1 MCCAHVRCSSNTLTR
16 QMARFHPSFFTRPL
30 MRAFSFSFHLIFT
43 STSSSQSI
51 KIKFVTENQLMME
64 SMNFAIATVLT
75 LDTVEKRGV
84 LKNQLLRSSTS
95 IGANIR
101 EAQYAS
107 SRADF
112 IAKLQIALKESN
124 ESEYWLELMANTQTL
139 EPDKAEALLNTC
151 RRIRFMLIRSIK
163 TAKENA

>member
-1 MCCAHVRCSSNTLTR
+1 
-16 QMARFHPSFFTRPL
+16 
-30 MRAFSFSFHLIFT
+30 
-43 STSSSQSI
+43 
-51 KIKFVTENQLMME
+51 
-64 SMNFAIATVLT
+64 MNFAIATVLT

-124 ESEYWLELMANTQTL
+124 ESEYWLEL
-139 EPDKAEALLNTC
+139 LNRTGYIPNEQYKPLQNDC
-151 RRIRFMLIRSIK
+151 GSIRRMLIASNNTIK
-163 TAKENA
+163 EKQQIFCAGIHHSSTFLG

>member
-1 MCCAHVRCSSNTLTR
+1 MT
-16 QMARFHPSFFTRPL
+16 
-30 MRAFSFSFHLIFT
+30 
-43 STSSSQSI
+43 
-51 KIKFVTENQLMME
+51 E
-64 SMNFAIATVLT
+64 SMNFAVATVLT
-75 LDTVEKRGV
+75 LDSVEKRGV

-124 ESEYWLELMANTQTL
+124 ESEYWLELMDQTQSL
-139 EPDKAEALLNTC
+139 EHEKAEALLKDC
-151 RRIRFMLIRSIK
+151 RRIRFMLIRSIN
-163 TAKENA
+163 TAKQNA

>member
-1 MCCAHVRCSSNTLTR
+1 M
-16 QMARFHPSFFTRPL
+16 
-30 MRAFSFSFHLIFT
+30 
-43 STSSSQSI
+43 
-51 KIKFVTENQLMME
+51 TEGQLMTE
-64 SMNFAIATVLT
+64 SMKFAIATVLT

-84 LKNQLLRSSTS
+84 LKNQLLRSATS

-124 ESEYWLELMANTQTL
+124 ESEYWLELMDKTQSL
-139 EPDKAEALLNTC
+139 EHDKSERLIKEC
-151 RRIRFMLIRSIK
+151 RRIRFMLISSIN
-163 TAKENA
+163 TAKKNA

>member
-1 MCCAHVRCSSNTLTR
+1 MT
-16 QMARFHPSFFTRPL
+16 
-30 MRAFSFSFHLIFT
+30 
-43 STSSSQSI
+43 
-51 KIKFVTENQLMME
+51 E

-75 LDTVEKRGV
+75 LDTVERRGV

-124 ESEYWLELMANTQTL
+124 ESEYWLELMSNTQTL
-139 EPDKAEALLNTC
+139 EPDKAETLLNTC

-163 TAKENA
+163 TAKDNA

>member
-1 MCCAHVRCSSNTLTR
+1 MT
-16 QMARFHPSFFTRPL
+16 
-30 MRAFSFSFHLIFT
+30 
-43 STSSSQSI
+43 
-51 KIKFVTENQLMME
+51 E

-75 LDTVEKRGV
+75 LDTVERRGV

-139 EPDKAEALLNTC
+139 EPDKAATLLNTC

-163 TAKENA
+163 TAKDNA

>member
-1 MCCAHVRCSSNTLTR
+1 MTES
-16 QMARFHPSFFTRPL
+16 Q
-30 MRAFSFSFHLIFT
+30 LIT
-43 STSSSQSI
+43 
-51 KIKFVTENQLMME
+51 E
-64 SMNFAIATVLT
+64 SMKFAIATVLT

-84 LKNQLLRSSTS
+84 LKNQLLRSATS

-124 ESEYWLELMANTQTL
+124 ESEYWLELMDKTQSL
-139 EPDKAEALLNTC
+139 EHDKAERLIKEC
-151 RRIRFMLIRSIK
+151 RRIRFMLISSIN
-163 TAKENA
+163 TAKKNAELLLSRRKERFHSSLTPPGVFSLFTFFFSENSRCAFA

>member
-1 MCCAHVRCSSNTLTR
+1 MAENKLADLSTEFAIQILQLTNN
-16 QMARFHPSFFTRPL
+16 
-30 MRAFSFSFHLIFT
+30 
-43 STSSSQSI
+43 I
-51 KIKFVTENQLMME
+51 KGHYSLSNQLE
-64 SMNFAIATVLT
+64 
-75 LDTVEKRGV
+75 
-84 LKNQLLRSSTS
+84 RSGTS

-101 EAQYAS
+101 EAKYAH

-139 EPDKAEALLNTC
+139 EPDKAETLLKTC

-163 TAKENA
+163 TAKDNA

>member
-1 MCCAHVRCSSNTLTR
+1 
-16 QMARFHPSFFTRPL
+16 
-30 MRAFSFSFHLIFT
+30 
-43 STSSSQSI
+43 
-51 KIKFVTENQLMME
+51 MME

-139 EPDKAEALLNTC
+139 EPDKAETLLKTC

-163 TAKENA
+163 TAKDNA

>member
-1 MCCAHVRCSSNTLTR
+1 
-16 QMARFHPSFFTRPL
+16 
-30 MRAFSFSFHLIFT
+30 
-43 STSSSQSI
+43 
-51 KIKFVTENQLMME
+51 MME

-124 ESEYWLELMANTQTL
+124 ESEHWLELMANTQTL
-139 EPDKAEALLNTC
+139 EPDKSEALLNTC

-163 TAKENA
+163 TAKDNA

>member
-1 MCCAHVRCSSNTLTR
+1 MT
-16 QMARFHPSFFTRPL
+16 
-30 MRAFSFSFHLIFT
+30 
-43 STSSSQSI
+43 
-51 KIKFVTENQLMME
+51 E

-139 EPDKAEALLNTC
+139 EPDKAETLLNTC

>member
-1 MCCAHVRCSSNTLTR
+1 MT
-16 QMARFHPSFFTRPL
+16 
-30 MRAFSFSFHLIFT
+30 
-43 STSSSQSI
+43 
-51 KIKFVTENQLMME
+51 E

-75 LDTVEKRGV
+75 LDTVERRGV

-139 EPDKAEALLNTC
+139 ESDKAETLLNTC

-163 TAKENA
+163 TAKDNA

>member
-1 MCCAHVRCSSNTLTR
+1 MT
-16 QMARFHPSFFTRPL
+16 
-30 MRAFSFSFHLIFT
+30 
-43 STSSSQSI
+43 
-51 KIKFVTENQLMME
+51 E
-64 SMNFAIATVLT
+64 SMNFAVSTVLT
-75 LDTVEKRGV
+75 LDSVEKRGV

-124 ESEYWLELMANTQTL
+124 ESEYWLELMDKTHSL
-139 EPDKAEALLNTC
+139 EHEKAETLLKHC
-151 RRIRFMLIRSIK
+151 SRIRFMLIRSIN
-163 TAKENA
+163 TAKQNA